1 MSNPVS
7 SGAAR
12 VRPGSAAERVGARL
26 RQAIAAGMPGDPL
39 PSVRALVAELH
50 VSAATVSQ
58 AIAQLHREGL
68 VVAQPGHGTFIA
80 ERAVPALPRDHGWQ
94 SVVLGEGL
102 PTDALQALI
111 AETPPGAL
119 PLGSGY
125 MDSSLQPL
133 GMLARI
139 TAQALRR
146 ADAWERTPCA
156 GIEPLR
162 AWFANEAGGSLRASD
177 VIIVQG
183 AQAAISTAVRAIA
196 RPGASI
202 LVESPTYVGIIAVAR
217 ALGLR
222 PVPVPCDSDGIRPDL
237 LRAAF
242 AASGARVLFCQPC
255 YANPTGACLPA
266 ERQAAV
272 LAAAREAGAFVIED
286 DYARDL
292 TLQGRP
298 PPSLVSTDDD
308 HVIYI
313 RSMTKSIAPSL
324 RVAALCARGPVLA
337 RLRASR
343 IIDDFFVPGVL
354 QQVTLAFVTSAIWP
368 RHLKQLQQ
376 SLRER
381 QAVACAA
388 LARHMPSARLALVP
402 QGGFSLWLELP
413 PHVDD
418 MALVRRA
425 ALDGVSVSPGRH
437 WFPAEPEGSFVR
449 LSIAA
454 APPGDIEEGIARL
467 GAILDSL

>member
-1 MSNPVS
+1 MSNTS
-7 SGAAR
+7 SSSPGH

-26 RQAIAAGMPGDPL
+26 RQAIAAGLPGDPL

-94 SVVLGEGL
+94 SLVLGEGL

-125 MDSSLQPL
+125 TDSSLQPVA
-133 GMLARI
+133 MLARI

-146 ADAWERTPCA
+146 PDAWERTPCA

-162 AWFANEAGGSLRASD
+162 AWFAHEAGGSLRASD

-202 LVESPTYVGIIAVAR
+202 LVESPTYVGVIAVAR

-222 PVPVPCDSDGIRPDL
+222 PVPVPCDEGGIRPDL

-242 AASGARVLFCQPC
+242 AASGARVLYCQPC
-255 YANPTGACLPA
+255 YTNPTGTCLPA

-272 LAAAREAGAFVIED
+272 LAAAREAGAFIIED

-292 TLQGRP
+292 TLHGRP

-343 IIDDFFVPGVL
+343 IIDDFFVPAVL
-354 QQVTLAFVTSAIWP
+354 QEVTLAFVTSAIWP
-368 RHLKQLQQ
+368 RHLKELQRA
-376 SLRER
+376 LRER
-381 QAVACAA
+381 QAVAVAA
-388 LARHMPSARLALVP
+388 LARHVPSARLALVP
-402 QGGFSLWLELP
+402 QGGFSLWVELP
-413 PHVDD
+413 PEVDE

-437 WFPAEPEGSFVR
+437 WFPAEPEGSFMR

-467 GAILDSL
+467 GAIVGSL